1 MFECM
6 TRNRDWAL
14 LATEHILIG
23 AFLLFSYRP
32 MLRSDTQAVWQWPR
46 RGHIVA
52 ACSEAHRHSIASKGS
67 E

>member
-6 TRNRDWAL
+6 TRNRDWAS

-32 MLRSDTQAVWQWPR
+32 MLRSDTQAVWQ
-46 RGHIVA
+46 
-52 ACSEAHRHSIASKGS
+52 
-67 E
+67 